1 MRPPRDPSRIPQILA
16 RLQRA
21 WEACPDMRLG
31 QLILVAPGDL
41 FNIEDEE
48 LLIRIE
54 RVIAPEQ
61 KPSRINQGWQGQQ
74 GLLEGGCCGAQGW
87 QGRP

>member
-1 MRPPRDPSRIPQILA
+1 MKPPRDPKRIPQILA

-21 WEACPDMRLG
+21 WETCPDMRLG

-61 KPSRINQGWQGQQ
+61 KPSI
-74 GLLEGGCCGAQGW
+74 LEGGCCGAQGW
-87 QGRP
+87 QG

>member
-1 MRPPRDPSRIPQILA
+1 MKPPRDPNRIPLILA

-54 RVIAPEQ
+54 RVIAPENIV
-61 KPSRINQGWQGQQ
+61 KPAIS
-74 GLLEGGCCGAQGW
+74 EGGCCGFQGW
-87 QGRP
+87 QGRA

>member
-1 MRPPRDPSRIPQILA
+1 MKPPRDPSRIPQILA
-16 RLQRA
+16 RLQRT

-54 RVIAPEQ
+54 RVIAPEP
-61 KPSRINQGWQGQQ
+61 KPKSQGWQGRQ
-74 GLLEGGCCGAQGW
+74 GQLLEGGCCGFQGW
-87 QGRP
+87 QG